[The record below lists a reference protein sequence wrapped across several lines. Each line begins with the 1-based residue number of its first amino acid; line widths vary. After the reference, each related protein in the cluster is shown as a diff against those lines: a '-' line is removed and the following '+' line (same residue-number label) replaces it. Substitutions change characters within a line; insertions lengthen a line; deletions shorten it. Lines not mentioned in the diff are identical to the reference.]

1 MGKITTGKRSSLT
14 KNSKNKTKV
23 RGRPFPKGKSGNPR
37 GRPRDGSSYA
47 EILRGMGAL
56 KDVRSSK
63 GELIERKRALCER
76 IWSLAIRDGNL
87 AAMNM
92 IMSKE
97 PTEPGASE
105 DPRRVLVILQQ
116 VILQATRQYPE
127 ARRSIVEA
135 LEALPTDTG
144 EGT

>member
-1 MGKITTGKRSSLT
+1 
-14 KNSKNKTKV
+14 
-23 RGRPFPKGKSGNPR
+23 
-37 GRPRDGSSYA
+37 
-47 EILRGMGAL
+47 MGAL

-63 GELIERKRALCER
+63 GELIERKRALCEKA
-76 IWSLAIRDGNL
+76 WSMAIREGNL

-97 PTEPGASE
+97 PMEPGTSE